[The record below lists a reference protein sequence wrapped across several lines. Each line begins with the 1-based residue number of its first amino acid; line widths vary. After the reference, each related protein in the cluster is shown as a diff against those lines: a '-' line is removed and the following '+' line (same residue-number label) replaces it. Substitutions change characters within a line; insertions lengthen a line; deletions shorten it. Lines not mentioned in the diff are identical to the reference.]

1 MTMNRIC
8 KWVAAG
14 VLALGAVPAVGLA
27 RTHASGSTA
36 VTVSPA
42 VMEAP
47 INVMPVAAH
56 VRSKKKMSARRRGV
70 TSRRRSSARRHRV
83 HVRRRGQTS
92 SHHLRKHVGRKS
104 RRQA

>member
-8 KWVAAG
+8 KWVAVG

-27 RTHASGSTA
+27 RTHGSGSTA
-36 VTVSPA
+36 ATVSPS

-56 VRSKKKMSARRRGV
+56 VRSKKKTSARRRGV
-70 TSRRRSSARRHRV
+70 ASRRRSSARRHRV
-83 HVRRRGQTS
+83 QVRRRGYTS
-92 SHHLRKHVGRKS
+92 SHHIRKPGSRKS